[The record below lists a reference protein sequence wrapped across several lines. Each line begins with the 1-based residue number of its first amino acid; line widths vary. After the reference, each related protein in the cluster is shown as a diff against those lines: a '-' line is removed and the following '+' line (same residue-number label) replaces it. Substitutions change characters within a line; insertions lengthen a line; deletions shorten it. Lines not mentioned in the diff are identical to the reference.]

1 MMTLLLAIGVRVDY
15 SQRAITGMGHSCMC
29 VCVLCTCA
37 SFFTTLC
44 HGCPMRQTRQTGGSP
59 IGQGLE
65 GMADGSTHHQALA
78 VTQNRQRID
87 SD

>member
-1 MMTLLLAIGVRVDY
+1 
-15 SQRAITGMGHSCMC
+15 
-29 VCVLCTCA
+29 
-37 SFFTTLC
+37 
-44 HGCPMRQTRQTGGSP
+44 MRQTRQTGGSP

-78 VTQNRQRID
+78 VNKNRQRID